1 MAVGQIELLNPVA
14 EVSIKKQPTA
24 NALDTLAG
32 KTVGI
37 VESSELNR
45 KDWRGWVLLIKKLKE
60 LLPEKYGVSGF
71 IKIPLIYTSA
81 GGHADTEA
89 AETEKRNFDEFARKI
104 DCAVVG
110 AGF

>member
-1 MAVGQIELLNPVA
+1 MSGSQIELLNPVA
-14 EVSIKKQPTA
+14 DVTVIKQQLSRL
-24 NALDTLAG
+24 LDTLEG

-45 KDWRGWVLLIKKLKE
+45 KDWRGWILLIRKLRE
-60 LLPEKYGVSGF
+60 LLPDKYGAIDFV
-71 IKIPLIYTSA
+71 KIPLIYTSA
-81 GGHADTEA
+81 GGQVDNEA
-89 AETEKRNFDEFARKI
+89 AAIEKSNFDEFAKKV